1 MTAASYFDPLAREPE
16 FVETTTLS
24 GGGARG
30 RILWPAIFG
39 GEILVI
45 AVQLLLSMLGAGI
58 GLGTGNV
65 NAGST
70 PDASLNADH
79 EVTEEVIRERAYLLW
94 EQAGR
99 PEGHADDFWHKAQ
112 TQILGIE

>member
-1 MTAASYFDPLAREPE
+1 MPERLVDVERQGAEVLHTDTLALRPAGEEPE
-16 FVETTTLS
+16 ANLDQVVRERAY
-24 GGGARG
+24 G
-30 RILWPAIFG
+30 
-39 GEILVI
+39 
-45 AVQLLLSMLGAGI
+45 
-58 GLGTGNV
+58 
-65 NAGST
+65 
-70 PDASLNADH
+70 